1 MAINYQPGR
10 KYQLIR
16 DMVAGRHHPQSNA
29 FPAKYRSADY
39 DTLLHKNY
47 QAGTGRWRNFYKTCQ
62 QGKCHDRVRSRPAG
76 FRLKL
81 RIRPESSG
89 RK

>member
-16 DMVAGRHHPQSNA
+16 DMAVGHHRPQSNA

-39 DTLLHKNY
+39 DIPLHKNY
-47 QAGTGRWRNFYKTCQ
+47 QAGTGRWRNFCKTCPR
-62 QGKCHDRVRSRPAG
+62 GICHDRVKSRPAG

-81 RIRPESSG
+81 QIRPESSG